1 MTAPTADT
9 TEPEQDSGELSRKAL
24 EEQFAAINA
33 HDVAGFISFY
43 AEDAVV
49 VDPQYPE
56 PLRGRAAIE
65 RDMTDYLTAFPDL
78 SGRLTSRLIDG
89 LVSAAEATMTGTHNG
104 PLALPTG
111 EIPATGRRLE
121 FPMAVF
127 SRLNE
132 DGLIVEERRYYN
144 LASQQEQLGLS

>member
-1 MTAPTADT
+1 MTATTGGT
-9 TEPEQDSGELSRKAL
+9 TEPGKDPGELSRKVL

-33 HDVAGFISFY
+33 HDVAGFIAFY

-49 VDPQYPE
+49 TDPQYPQ

-89 LVSAAEATMTGTHNG
+89 PVSAAEATMTGTHEG
-104 PLALPTG
+104 PLPLPTG
-111 EIPATGRRLE
+111 EAPATGRRLE

-132 DGLIVEERRYYN
+132 EGLIVEERRYYD
-144 LASQQEQLGLS
+144 LANQQDQLGLS